1 MMNRSR
7 KYTISGIL
15 TLLTVATT
23 AGISRGGPEG
33 IPAQLTPNI
42 NVFRESETVNGVTLE
57 KDAHNIVI
65 CPAGTASPIA
75 AQELHQTDD
84 RFWAYEYSGNEPAVL
99 GKFYISWGELLA
111 HPQYASINGLRS
123 FTGGKRYYVMSSIT
137 LQFRC
142 NVGLTKLAECGNGRL
157 EGDERCDLVHEG
169 CNQTTC
175 NPNVGYVCQN
185 NVCSVY
191 IPVLGGGSSS
201 TASSQSSRITEN
213 WHTECRNGACV
224 TVEGFGAPNQ
234 CQRGMRCESSNSSI
248 VDRSRSTASASS
260 ASSTN
265 DAAQETLTVIADG
278 IHADADG
285 SAVPTGVSDIA
296 AFRFANAAGNPQSAI
311 IDGIILNVDMGNVVI
326 DTRSLKIYN
335 NKNSTTK
342 APCTALY
349 SSGENYP
356 EDMISGS
363 FLVWCA
369 QLVESSVQTSVAPNA
384 YETFIL
390 DADITNPQ
398 LNPATSSHV
407 QVFLKNFSAPAS
419 ALGGDQS
426 HIRWFDGSPSEIRY
440 RILQPQESISSTLYR
455 N

>member
-1 MMNRSR
+1 MVHPWCLIAFIYKILYNNNNTNTIMMNRSQ
-7 KYTISGIL
+7 KYTISGVL

-23 AGISRGGPEG
+23 AGISRGGSEG

-65 CPAGTASPIA
+65 CPAGTASPVA
-75 AQELHQTDD
+75 DQALHQTDY

-99 GKFYISWGELLA
+99 GKFYISLGELLA
-111 HPQYASINGLRS
+111 NPQYESINTLRS
-123 FTGGKRYYVMSSIT
+123 FTGGKRYYVMSSIP

-142 NVGLTKLAECGNGRL
+142 NVGLTKPAECGNGRL
-157 EGDERCDLVHEG
+157 EGDERCDVVHEG
-169 CNQTTC
+169 CDQITC
-175 NPNVGYVCQN
+175 RPNVGYVCQN
-185 NVCSVY
+185 NVCKVY

-201 TASSQSSRITEN
+201 TATSQSSRIT
-213 WHTECRNGACV
+213 A
-224 TVEGFGAPNQ
+224 
-234 CQRGMRCESSNSSI
+234 SS
-248 VDRSRSTASASS
+248 SS
-260 ASSTN
+260 ASSTIH
-265 DAAQETLTVIADG
+265 AARETLTVITDG

-326 DTRSLKIYN
+326 DSRSLKIYN

-363 FLVWCA
+363 FLVWCD
-369 QLVESSVQTSVAPNA
+369 QLAESSVQTSVAPNA
-384 YETFIL
+384 YESFVL

-398 LNPATSSHV
+398 LNPATSSHI
-407 QVFLKNFSAPAS
+407 QVFLKNFTAPAS
-419 ALGGDQS
+419 ALGGAQS